1 MRTVLLL
8 FLTSTARAQQSKFI
22 LVASINQLM
31 KGIVNPPADVIFE
44 IAMKA
49 PKNDE
54 EWIAM
59 QNNTL
64 TLAKSRILLM
74 IGNRAKEQ
82 GDDCIEL

>member
-1 MRTVLLL
+1 
-8 FLTSTARAQQSKFI
+8 
-22 LVASINQLM
+22 
-31 KGIVNPPADVIFE
+31 
-44 IAMKA
+44 MKA